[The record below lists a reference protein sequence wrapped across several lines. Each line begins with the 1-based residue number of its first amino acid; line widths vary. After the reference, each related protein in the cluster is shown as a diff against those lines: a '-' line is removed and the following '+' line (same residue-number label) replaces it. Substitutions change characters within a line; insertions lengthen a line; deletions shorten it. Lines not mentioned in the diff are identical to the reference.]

1 MSALYWLAYAA
12 WALAAVS
19 VLIGLTDG
27 GFEFFVIAISIAISG
42 VLFFAFGK
50 VISLLSDIRDSLASP
65 TDESEQT
72 DHDSTL
78 PMMPLY
84 PGQPIVD
91 EAAPRS
97 IEEIS
102 TDLERLKRTHD

>member
-1 MSALYWLAYAA
+1 MSVLYWLAYAT
-12 WALAAVS
+12 WALAALS

-50 VISLLSDIRDSLASP
+50 VVSLLSDIRGAVVKADVHQHGVSYATERGP
-65 TDESEQT
+65 DK
-72 DHDSTL
+72 
-78 PMMPLY
+78 P
-84 PGQPIVD
+84 
-91 EAAPRS
+91 ARS

-102 TDLERLKRTHD
+102 ADLDRLKGTQS

>member
-50 VISLLSDIRDSLASP
+50 VISLLSDIRGAVVKADDHQHGFSASTERAPDKP
-65 TDESEQT
+65 T
-72 DHDSTL
+72 
-78 PMMPLY
+78 
-84 PGQPIVD
+84 
-91 EAAPRS
+91 RS

-102 TDLERLKRTHD
+102 SDLDRLKGTQS